1 MRIGRQGDGPRAF
14 HVGPVI
20 SEYRATDEADLVIL
34 TMQTAMGPGEAV
46 RAKSGKQTLEEL
58 GHAGLAPSHCET
70 HRRAAR
76 AVARTGPRGL
86 PGWCSIHTNTDG
98 LKRVARESA

>member
-1 MRIGRQGDGPRAF
+1 MGSGRQGEAACAS

-20 SEYRATDEADLVIL
+20 SEYSAADEADLVVL
-34 TMQTAMGPGEAV
+34 AMQTAMGPGEAV